1 MVFSPS
7 LSFLLSRPRGG
18 ERLVVSGT
26 GTAAAS
32 APSLGLVLHSRH
44 CRSENILLPQSLTLL
59 SFSSLQRIFVS
70 TKGKLFNIPWENARP
85 GRGQRGALTSRLPLC
100 AGKKLSPCHDLC
112 PDRDPATFPPGEP
125 LASKRPAP
133 LPQRRR
139 RRRVSDRVAH
149 ASPPPCRAALPRGC
163 PCVLRLMGT
172 RWAPSIP
179 PSWLASRLLSGR
191 GEAGWTPRTL
201 QVPPCLQ
208 LSVGKQRFLCLFF
221 GKAGGQGKIT
231 CLLGPRAV
239 PLPHRLSS
247 LSSVWRQR
255 GKISPHGAAG
265 AALASTAAAA
275 AAHQLPPPLPTPSSS
290 LPTLQ
295 SCRADAAS

>member
-7 LSFLLSRPRGG
+7 LSFLLSRPGGG
-18 ERLVVSGT
+18 ERLVVSGM

-32 APSLGLVLHSRH
+32 APSLGLVFHSRH

-85 GRGQRGALTSRLPLC
+85 GRGQRGALTSRLPLG
-100 AGKKLSPCHDLC
+100 AGKKLSPCRDLC

-139 RRRVSDRVAH
+139 RRRVSDRGAH
-149 ASPPPCRAALPRGC
+149 ASPPPCRAVLPRGC
-163 PCVLRLMGT
+163 PSVPRLMGT

-179 PSWLASRLLSGR
+179 PSWLAGRLLSGR
-191 GEAGWTPRTL
+191 GEAGRTPRTL
-201 QVPPCLQ
+201 QVPPCFICSYQWGNRGFYVCFLERRVVRAKLRVCLAPGQFPCPIVCRRSPLFGDNEAKFPPTVLPGQLLPARRRLQQLASCPPAAHPLQ
-208 LSVGKQRFLCLFF
+208 LATHIAKL
-221 GKAGGQGKIT
+221 
-231 CLLGPRAV
+231 
-239 PLPHRLSS
+239 
-247 LSSVWRQR
+247 
-255 GKISPHGAAG
+255 
-265 AALASTAAAA
+265 
-275 AAHQLPPPLPTPSSS
+275 
-290 LPTLQ
+290 
-295 SCRADAAS
+295 